1 MNFKTL
7 DDVYKNELF
16 NWDANQ
22 TWFFQTLVW
31 LDVLSKKV
39 PSCVIETGTNRG
51 WGAYR
56 WSMFFDEVH
65 TVELSEALYNDAIA
79 TYGHVDNITFY
90 NNTSEN
96 FLAEILPTQNKPCV
110 IMLDAHASGGD
121 TVFDDK
127 VGRFGSPILHELN
140 MIKEHSVVN
149 NHIIL
154 IDDLDDCDE
163 ISSYPSKDEI
173 ENMLLSINPNY
184 HIELNFPRHLLM
196 SRGTGMAVEL

>member
-1 MNFKTL
+1 MKFKTL

-16 NWDANQ
+16 KDANQ

-79 TYGHVDNITFY
+79 IYGHVDNITFY

-96 FLAEILPTQNKPCV
+96 FLAEILPKQIEPCI